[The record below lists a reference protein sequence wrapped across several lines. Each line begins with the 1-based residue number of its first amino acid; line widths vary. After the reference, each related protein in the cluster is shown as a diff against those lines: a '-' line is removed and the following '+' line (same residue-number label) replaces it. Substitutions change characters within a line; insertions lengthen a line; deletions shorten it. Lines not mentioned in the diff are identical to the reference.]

1 MPDSS
6 FYAPGGGGASALTGL
21 SDVTLTSPVK
31 GEVLYY
37 DGTEFVNHDPLN
49 VEHSTI
55 RTPVADRYYFS
66 RNQVALAGIGGYN
79 AFLVPIRFN
88 SSVVINKFIVGQN
101 FNPPTTQGNGGI
113 KLRAY
118 IYNSNGSEVARP
130 TNLHK
135 DMGYFTIAPSN
146 SGGPASGPHQ
156 FTLASNTTLAANTTY
171 WMGFAYG
178 PIDSNNGNMGSWAV
192 EFPGLADPFYN
203 YGVPTAQAQYMTGI
217 AGLYN
222 GSTDW
227 STFNFESGTLAN
239 NINNSTGFNFN
250 QPRIGLRVNALG

>member
-6 FYAPGGGGASALTGL
+6 FYAPGGGGASQLTGL
-21 SDVTLTSPVK
+21 SDVVLTDPIK

-37 DGTEFVNHDPLN
+37 DGTEWINHDPLN
-49 VEHSTI
+49 FEHATI

-66 RNQVALAGIGGYN
+66 RNQCTFSGIGGYN

-88 SSVVINKFIVGQN
+88 DDVVINKFIVGQN
-101 FNPPTTQGNGGI
+101 FNPPTTQGAGGV

-118 IYNSNGSEVARP
+118 IYNSNGSEVERP

-156 FTLASNTTLAANTTY
+156 FTLASNTTLSANTTY

-178 PIDSNNGNMGSWAV
+178 PVDPNAGNLGSWVV
-192 EFPGLADPFYN
+192 EVPGLTDPFYN
-203 YGVPTAQAQYMTGI
+203 FGVPTSVAQYMTGI

-222 GSTDW
+222 GSQDW
-227 STFNFESGTLAN
+227 STFDFQNGSLSN
-239 NINNSTGFNFN
+239 NIQNSVGYNFS
-250 QPRIGLRVNALG
+250 QPRIGLRVNALA